1 MADTAAMFE
10 QRVARGEDESIEALI
25 KAADK
30 EVYEY
35 RGKRYRVHPAS
46 MAFPLAEGE
55 EFEALVQSIRERG
68 VRNPVFVTGDQI
80 VDGRNRMRAAKEV
93 GPDVEITFREL
104 GPDEDPCTVAR
115 EQNLHRR
122 DLDSAQ
128 KIALASQIRRL
139 SIRLEALEL
148 ERAAQKAAERERAV
162 QQAGGAPGEP
172 ASDAQ
177 PVASV
182 APAGAGADGAVAP
195 EAGSAAPAAE
205 PVRDLRGR
213 RDRDI
218 TPGLTQKEAAAQVG
232 VSERSVRRFET
243 VVKDAPELESEI
255 EQGNISVKD
264 ALAVRQEDPELRKQA
279 VDDVK
284 AGSAKTAAQAVEKR
298 TGRAPKAAP
307 RKRAAPPRK
316 DADGAGE
323 TAAGMPPLPS
333 VGGAA
338 GAAAVPG
345 GIKVGPP
352 QRTVALPP
360 TATSSLLL
368 LAGVRLSLG
377 MIDLDPCSSAQAQLQ
392 VGAAQWFGSDKDG
405 MKQAWSGSCYVFP
418 PPVYVSSWA
427 GKLLNEMTSG
437 RVTRAAF
444 FGPAGL
450 DERWAQRFLEHK
462 AFTGLVVEVERPQ
475 YEVEGGDPVQTAR
488 GMALFLF
495 GVEREKLFEAFGS
508 WGVVLHAVNE

>member
-1 MADTAAMFE
+1 MDDTAAVIDE
-10 QRVARGEDESIEALI
+10 RVAKGEDETVEAAL
-25 KAADK
+25 KAAGTESYK
-30 EVYEY
+30 Y
-35 RGKRYRVHPAS
+35 RGKKYGVHVAA
-46 MAFPLAEGE
+46 MAFPLEEGAAFDE
-55 EFEALVQSIRERG
+55 LVQSIRERG
-68 VRNPVFVTGDQI
+68 VRNSVLLFGDLI
-80 VDGRNRMRAAKEV
+80 VDGRNRMRAALAV
-93 GPDVEITFREL
+93 GPEVEVPFRQL
-104 GPDEDPCTVAR
+104 GPDEDPFVVAT
-115 EQNLHRR
+115 EQNLRRR
-122 DLDSAQ
+122 DLTATQ
-128 KIALASQIRRL
+128 KIAVTSQVRRL
-139 SIRLEALEL
+139 SLRVAGLKRERLAKE
-148 ERAAQKAAERERAV
+148 AAEREQAA
-162 QQAGGAPGEP
+162 QQARGEQSEP
-172 ASDAQ
+172 ASDGPLAA
-177 PVASV
+177 PDVSASAGGDG
-182 APAGAGADGAVAP
+182 APAPETVSGASDP
-195 EAGSAAPAAE
+195 EPLS
-205 PVRDLRGR
+205 DLRGR
-213 RDRDI
+213 RDREA
-218 TPGLTQKEAAAQVG
+218 TPGFTQEEAARQGG
-232 VSERSVRRFET
+232 VSVRSVRDFEK
-243 VVKDAPELESEI
+243 VVQDAPELEQEL
-255 EQGNISVKD
+255 ERGNISVKD
-264 ALAVRQEDPELRKQA
+264 ALAVRQEDPAVRKQA
-279 VDDVK
+279 IEDVK
-284 AGSAKTAAQAVEKR
+284 AGRAKTAAQAVETR

-377 MIDLDPCSSAQAQLQ
+377 MIDLDPCSSAKAQLQ

-444 FGPAGL
+444 LGPAGL

-462 AFTGLVVEVERPQ
+462 AFTGLVVEIERPQ

-495 GVEREKLFEAFGS
+495 GVEREKLFEAFSS